1 MLYSAILFTVL
12 ASCCILATGP
22 QSVGGVS
29 LNECP
34 SLLNTSSSTDEG
46 SGETIETT
54 ALALPVITT
63 QLYCIVHP
71 CIVVTFPK
79 FTVLK
84 VIHVT
89 DTYFLAASNTP
100 NVTAIAVAPAAV
112 ECPERIYLQIVINIV
127 TFVVRVLVLLITSL
141 ATAYLLWLH
150 LTFNEL
156 RSLLGKLLVVYN
168 TIVSLALLASLLL
181 IMSSMI
187 FAPNSQPV
195 CQVFIHAYTLTTM
208 AYESCGTVVMAQLY
222 YLTYRDYK
230 GKAPMSSTWTSQLF
244 EHYMMYT
251 FAPMLPM
258 TILTV
263 GFDFTAKVGNETIL
277 PSGHCILP
285 PRMIYESVFLA
296 YLFIAVQKIGQIMIF
311 AYSWYYFHKLY
322 FGNGVKGSSELE
334 DHSNIG
340 GDHMNAYE
348 KNKREEKNKQL
359 RRIVLSAS
367 IPSATIISVVIWF
380 ICILAGSLLAP
391 LLAAGGD
398 FALMLQQI
406 TFVVTMM
413 SSKKIMKLC
422 KDWVRARF
430 KR

>member
-1 MLYSAILFTVL
+1 MLYSAILFIAL
-12 ASCCILATGP
+12 ASCCLLATGP
-22 QSVGGVS
+22 RSVGGES
-29 LNECP
+29 LDECP
-34 SLLNTSSSTDEG
+34 SLLNTSSRDEG
-46 SGETIETT
+46 SGETNETT
-54 ALALPVITT
+54 ALALPAITT
-63 QLYCIVHP
+63 PRYCIVHP
-71 CIVVTFPK
+71 CIVVTFPT

-89 DTYFLAASNTP
+89 ERFFLAASNTT
-100 NVTAIAVAPAAV
+100 NVTAIAVVPTAV
-112 ECPERIYLQIVINIV
+112 ECPKNIYLQIIINIV
-127 TFVVRVLVLLITSL
+127 TFVVRVIILLVTAL

-150 LTFNEL
+150 LTFKEL

-168 TIVSLALLASLLL
+168 SILSLALLASLLL
-181 IMSSMI
+181 IMSSLL

-195 CQVFIHAYTLTTM
+195 CQVFIHAYSLTSM

-222 YLTYRDYK
+222 YLMYRDYK
-230 GKAPMSSTWTSQLF
+230 GKPPISSTWTSQLF

-263 GFDFTAKVGNETIL
+263 GFDFTAKVGNETVL

-296 YLFIAVQKIGQIMIF
+296 YLFIAAQKIGQIIIF

-322 FGNGVKGSSELE
+322 FDKGVKGSSELE
-334 DHSNIG
+334 DHSNVG

-348 KNKREEKNKQL
+348 KNKREEKNKHL
-359 RRIVLSAS
+359 RRILMSAS
-367 IPSATIISVVIWF
+367 LPGATILSVVIWF
-380 ICILAGSLLAP
+380 ICILAGPLLSP

-398 FALMLQQI
+398 VALMIQQI
-406 TFVVTMM
+406 TFVVAMM

>member
-1 MLYSAILFTVL
+1 MLYSAILFTAV
-12 ASCCILATGP
+12 ASCCVLGV
-22 QSVGGVS
+22 QSQSDGVT
-29 LNECP
+29 LDQCP
-34 SLLNTSSSTDEG
+34 SLLNTSSSTDVG
-46 SGETIETT
+46 SGETNGTT
-54 ALALPVITT
+54 VPALPQVTT
-63 QLYCIVHP
+63 PRYCIVHP
-71 CIVVTFPK
+71 CIVVTFPS
-79 FTVLK
+79 FTAYK
-84 VIHVT
+84 VIHFA
-89 DTYFLAASNTP
+89 DTYFLAANNVT
-100 NVTAIAVAPAAV
+100 NVTAIAVSSTAK
-112 ECPERIYLQIVINIV
+112 ECPKNIYLQIIINII
-127 TFVVRVLVLLITSL
+127 TFVIRMLVLLVTAI

-150 LTFNEL
+150 LTFKEL

-168 TIVSLALLASLLL
+168 SIVSLALLASLLL
-181 IMSSMI
+181 IMSSLV

-195 CQVFIHAYTLTTM
+195 CQVFIHAYSLTTM

-222 YLTYRDYK
+222 YLMYRDYK
-230 GKAPMSSTWTSQLF
+230 AKAPISSSWTSQLF

-263 GFDFTAKVGNETIL
+263 GFDFTARVGNQTIL

-296 YLFIAVQKIGQIMIF
+296 YLFIAAQKIGQIVIF
-311 AYSWYYFHKLY
+311 AYSWYYFHKL
-322 FGNGVKGSSELE
+322 FFSSGVKGSSALE
-334 DHSNIG
+334 DHSNVG
-340 GDHMNAYE
+340 GEHANAFE
-348 KNKREEKNKQL
+348 KNKREEESKHL

-367 IPSATIISVVIWF
+367 IPGATVLSVIIWF

-398 FALMLQQI
+398 LALMIQQI

-413 SSKKIMKLC
+413 TSKKIMKMC
-422 KDWVRARF
+422 KDWVRTHL